1 MRTLFTSHFCLI
13 SLMAITFSQ
22 TTLAAEGLTQVESNA
37 LVKEDIAG
45 TQVLSEVCP
54 ALIGKQA
61 KFEQNIQKL
70 IQINLKE
77 YSDQSM
83 TFAALQNDAEYKSLL
98 AEAHITLKETST
110 EEQKSVCED
119 VLSFQE

>member
-83 TFAALQNDAEYKSLL
+83 TFATLQNDAEYKSLL